1 MFELIFLVIFG
12 LSIVHLL
19 VPYLYYLR
27 MSHLAKRPW
36 SISLNQSY
44 EPSVTIIVPTYNES
58 VVVEKK
64 LQNLKELDY
73 PPEKLE
79 IIIVDSAST
88 DNTTSLARLFLS
100 KNEFPCKIKI
110 LEEEERKGKANALNF
125 ALLSTMNQIVATSDA
140 DSYWDTAALKKIV
153 PYLADPQVG
162 AVTGKEE
169 FLNADQNVWTLAES
183 MYRQVYNTLRLGE
196 SKIHSTQ
203 FFQGELSLY
212 KRKAF
217 EKFNDTKG
225 SDDSGTVKNII
236 ASGYR
241 TIFVPEAVFL
251 DLAPHTLK
259 GRIDLKE
266 RRALHLIHALIE
278 AIKLKRKKRF
288 PQPGFIVYTNL
299 FIHLVN
305 PFLSLAFLVALAYL
319 AYRFPFLLLFTVPL
333 FLLKKSRVLIASY
346 LTSNLALI
354 GAVLKYIRGEEQV
367 VWKKIDEMR
376 RF

>member
-1 MFELIFLVIFG
+1 
-12 LSIVHLL
+12 
-19 VPYLYYLR
+19 